1 VPKALSTP
9 AATNSASNASTAERV
24 PATAQVADAAP
35 WPSAAAMNPTATFG
49 MERPRQFS
57 PHVTTP
63 AAAPWA
69 RRDEPSGALPSA
81 DWIKLVNEVRREL
94 ETFEVGDSKARV
106 IAIQGQPDERGENV
120 FRYGSSLIYFRQ
132 GLVSDWTNRWP
143 SLRVRTPESIGY
155 GLLDTFT
162 YRSSRN
168 EVVRAQGQPTR
179 VTGSSYFYGSSVVNF
194 DREWVSSWDVGDRP
208 LKARGATGLWYSDWN
223 QPRLPA
229 SFDAARVE
237 PRN

>member
-1 VPKALSTP
+1 MS
-9 AATNSASNASTAERV
+9 
-24 PATAQVADAAP
+24 
-35 WPSAAAMNPTATFG
+35 SAALG
-49 MERPRQFS
+49 RPPQFS
-57 PHVTTP
+57 PRLPTP
-63 AAAPWA
+63 SASPWA
-69 RRDEPSGALPSA
+69 LRDAPPGALQSA
-81 DWIKLVNEVRREL
+81 DWLRLVAQVRREL

-106 IAIQGQPDERGENV
+106 IAIQGEPDERGENV

-143 SLRVRTPESIGY
+143 SLRVRAPESLGY

-179 VTGSSYFYGSSVVNF
+179 VTGRSYYYGSSVVNF

-208 LKARGATGLWYSDWN
+208 LKARDAADLWPSDGN
-223 QPRLPA
+223 PPRLPA
-229 SFDAARVE
+229 SFEAARVA